1 VDGHRREGLPQ
12 TASCTPLAPPALPV
26 PASSAYDASMYDDEK
41 DQSPEEIPAGTV
53 GGEDEPEAAADDE
66 PGAADF
72 IKAAVK
78 GAKNLKNLEP

>member
-1 VDGHRREGLPQ
+1 
-12 TASCTPLAPPALPV
+12 
-26 PASSAYDASMYDDEK
+26 MYDDEK
-41 DQSPEEIPAGTV
+41 DQTPEEIPADTV
-53 GGEDEPEAAADDE
+53 GGDDQPEAVADDE